1 MPYAMM
7 RILIVDDEAAVRLLC
22 VRALQTHYDVIPV
35 ESADQAFTRFETSR
49 PNLIVCDIGLPGM
62 SGLDL
67 IARLR
72 AISPDLPV
80 LIITGKAHGN
90 LLNPDEEKTAFLAK
104 PFTPEELRKAV
115 TALFEANPEADSTL
129 R

>member
-1 MPYAMM
+1 MM

-35 ESADQAFTRFETSR
+35 ESADQAISRFEATR

-67 IARLR
+67 IGRLR
-72 AISPDLPV
+72 ATSPDLPV

-115 TALFEANPEADSTL
+115 TALLEANPEADPTL

>member
-1 MPYAMM
+1 MM

-35 ESADQAFTRFETSR
+35 ESADQAICRFEATR

-67 IARLR
+67 IGRLR
-72 AISPDLPV
+72 ATTRDLPV
-80 LIITGKAHGN
+80 MIITGKAHWN
-90 LLNPDEEKTAFLAK
+90 LLNPDEEKTAFLDK

-115 TALFEANPEADSTL
+115 TALLEANPEADPTL